1 MAARADQIKCEDNLH
16 QLKVAA
22 RVDPPW
28 ADGADSARWDSIRSQ
43 GRDGENF
50 KFQKRILTKILNNIL
65 KNIKQKNIKTN
76 GVHSLR
82 SQGRDGKD
90 HLKLFWKWL
99 FQFRP
104 AVGCIV

>member
-1 MAARADQIKCEDNLH
+1 MAAQVDQIKCEDNLH

-28 ADGADSARWDSIRSQ
+28 ADGADSARGHSIRSQ

-65 KNIKQKNIKTN
+65 KNIKRKVLKQMVCTQ
-76 GVHSLR
+76 SDLR
-82 SQGRDGKD
+82 GGTVRITSNFFGN
-90 HLKLFWKWL
+90 